1 MTTPLNSDRYASMPY
16 RRCGSSGLLL
26 PAISLGLWQGTG
38 SYVDME
44 LSKQIIFTALNAGIT
59 HFDLA
64 NNYGSPAGSS
74 ETLFG
79 KILKELPRNEVVV
92 ATKAGYRMPTWPGP
106 YGDGGSRKYLIQSC
120 EESLQRLGLDHVDIF
135 YHHRIDPNT
144 PIEESMGALET
155 LVQQGK
161 ALYVGVSNYA
171 DPHFTRALGI
181 MKEHQWSPLTIH
193 QPRYNML
200 DREMETAVLPTAG
213 RAGVGVIAF
222 SVLAQGILTGKY
234 NDGVPADS
242 RVALEMGNGA
252 INAARLTPDKL
263 LRVKQLDAI
272 ATARGQT
279 LAQMALAWVLR
290 DSRVT
295 SALTGASRPQ
305 QVLDSVRAL
314 ENLAFSP
321 EELEKIEA
329 ILQDKTT

>member
-1 MTTPLNSDRYASMPY
+1 MPFALNPDRYTSMQY
-16 RRCGSSGLLL
+16 RRCGRSGLQL

-38 SYVDME
+38 SYVEED
-44 LSKQIIFTALNAGIT
+44 LSKQIVFTAFNAGIT

-79 KILKELPRNEVVV
+79 KILKNLPRNEIVV

-120 EESLQRLGLDHVDIF
+120 EESLRRLGLDHVDIF
-135 YHHRIDPNT
+135 YHHRLDPNT
-144 PIEESMGALET
+144 PMEESMGALET

-171 DPHFTRALGI
+171 DPHFTKAVDI
-181 MKEHQWSPLTIH
+181 MKDRQWSPLTIH
-193 QPRYNML
+193 QPRYNLL
-200 DREMETAVLPTAG
+200 DRATETAVLPTAE

-234 NDGVPADS
+234 SDGIPADS
-242 RVALEMGNGA
+242 RVALGMGNGA
-252 INAARLTPDKL
+252 IGADRLNPEVIAK
-263 LRVKQLDAI
+263 VKRLDTLAK
-272 ATARGQT
+272 ARGQT

-290 DSRVT
+290 DPRVT
-295 SALTGASRPQ
+295 SALTGASRPE
-305 QVLDSVRAL
+305 QVLDSVKAL
-314 ENLAFSP
+314 ANLSFST
-321 EELEKIEA
+321 EELAEIET
-329 ILQDKTT
+329 ILAS

>member
-1 MTTPLNSDRYASMPY
+1 MSIALNPDRYTSMPY

-38 SYVDME
+38 SYVDTDQ
-44 LSKQIIFTALNAGIT
+44 SKQIVFTAFNAGIT

-135 YHHRIDPNT
+135 YHHRLDPNT
-144 PIEESMGALET
+144 PLEETMGALET

-161 ALYVGVSNYA
+161 ALYVGVSNYP
-171 DPHFTRALGI
+171 DPHFTRAVDI
-181 MKEHQWSPLTIH
+181 VKERSWSPLTIH
-193 QPRYNML
+193 QPRYNLL
-200 DREMETAVLPTAG
+200 DREVETTVLPTAG

-222 SVLAQGILTGKY
+222 SVLAQGLLTGKY
-234 NDGVPADS
+234 ADGIPADS
-242 RVALEMGNGA
+242 RIALGMGNGA
-252 INAARLTPDKL
+252 ISADRLTPEKEAK
-263 LRVKQLDAI
+263 VKQLA
-272 ATARGQT
+272 ALAKARGQT

-290 DSRVT
+290 DPRVT

-305 QVLDSVRAL
+305 QVLESVKAL

-321 EELEKIEA
+321 EELAQIEV
-329 ILQDKTT
+329 ILAVV